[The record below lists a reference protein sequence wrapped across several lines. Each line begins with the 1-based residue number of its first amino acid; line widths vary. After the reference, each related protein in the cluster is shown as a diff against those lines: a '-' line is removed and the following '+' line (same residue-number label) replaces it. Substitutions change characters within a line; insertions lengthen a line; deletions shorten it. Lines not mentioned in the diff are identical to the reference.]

1 MMCPFGMTVP
11 LPTMIRTLVI
21 TVSWAVRSGMPA
33 LYASSITPFI
43 AVGEAGIEKMMST
56 PSWIIWRICWIWT
69 SFAPFESVTTRSPST
84 RPCSFAAAKFSC
96 SDARAAARQALP
108 EKESL

>member
-1 MMCPFGMTVP
+1 MS
-11 LPTMIRTLVI
+11 TLIAYGEV
-21 TVSWAVRSGMPA
+21 TGALSVSTGMPA